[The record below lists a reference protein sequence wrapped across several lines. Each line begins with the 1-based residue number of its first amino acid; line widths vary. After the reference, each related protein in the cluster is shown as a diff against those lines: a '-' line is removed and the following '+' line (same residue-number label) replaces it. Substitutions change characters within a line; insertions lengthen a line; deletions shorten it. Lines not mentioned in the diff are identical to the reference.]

1 MRSSTA
7 TLSALHSPHALSI
20 FIERMARYLRLP
32 TGPNAFVVSL
42 PGDRRVLVERH
53 GRSITVDVTA
63 RDDNDLAAL
72 MAEIES
78 ELEQSFGRADYR
90 NSVAISWQRQERIP
104 VALR

>member
-32 TGPNAFVVSL
+32 AGPDAFVVSL
-42 PGDRRVLVERH
+42 PGARRVLVGQH
-53 GRSITVDVTA
+53 GRSITVDVIA

-78 ELEQSFGRADYR
+78 ELEQSFGRVDYR
-90 NSVAISWQRQERIP
+90 NSVAISWQRQESVP